1 MSGMIDRIGDL
12 SWLGNAYADQGW
24 VEVGE
29 ETVIPPTAEEINDTI
44 EKMLIN
50 TAWTVASD
58 NTDLTKGQ
66 RSAWIDFR
74 QALRDIPLQPSFPT
88 NVIWPSEPV

>member
-1 MSGMIDRIGDL
+1 MRGFLDRLGDL
-12 SWLGNAYADQGW
+12 SWLGDDYNDQGW
-24 VEVGE
+24 FEVGE
-29 ETVIPPTAEEINDTI
+29 ETPTPLTAEEVNDTI

-74 QALRDIPLQPSFPT
+74 QALRDIPLQPTFPT